1 MATKPLPSTAYAVL
15 GLLMTDTP
23 MSGYEIRK
31 AGEQLK
37 YFYWSPAQSQ
47 IYSELR
53 RLEALGFVTSVM
65 VAQVGKPDKRMYQIT
80 TDGKDTFRTWLNTAP
95 VDPTVTKHAM
105 KLRLFFGESADP
117 AQLTKQLETFIS
129 EGEQALSHL
138 YIVREYAELDP
149 DYVWSGLVA
158 EWTEATLEAEV
169 AFAKSLLGR
178 LNAGEF
184 N

>member
-15 GLLMTDTP
+15 GLLMADTP

-53 RLEALGFVTSVM
+53 RLEGLGNVTSIM
-65 VAQVGKPDKRMYQIT
+65 VPQVGKPDKRMYQIT
-80 TDGKDTFRTWLNTAP
+80 EAGKNTFRMWLDTAP

-105 KLRLFFGESADP
+105 KLRLFFGEDADP
-117 AQLTKQLETFIS
+117 SALEQHLTAFIA
-129 EGEQALSHL
+129 EGEQALAQL
-138 YIVREYAELDP
+138 YIVREYRELDP
-149 DYVWSGLVA
+149 DYLWSGLVA

-169 AFAKSLLGR
+169 SYAKSLLDR
-178 LNAGEF
+178 LRAGEF